1 MVSRQ
6 ELKRVSK
13 AQLSGNWG
21 TCAVSMAVYIAL
33 LVLISIVGLPFEP
46 LTTIVVAVIAFC
58 VSAGFTCMFLKITKD
73 EKVKIGDIFVNGR
86 IYLRSFGF
94 YLFESII
101 VYIYSF
107 IITIIGA
114 FLSFGVLLTSGAIEY
129 LSSDSV
135 GIGTIIST
143 GITLV
148 LIILVLMLPV
158 YILLLYV
165 SQATFLICEDKDN
178 MGVFKSMGASLD
190 MMKGNVL
197 KLFILNFSF
206 IGWYI
211 LSIVT
216 LGIGLLWLIP
226 YVGVTNCNFYR
237 QLVKENPDVEDIL
250 LDKEKS
256 YTMY

>member
-1 MVSRQ
+1 M
-6 ELKRVSK
+6 
-13 AQLSGNWG
+13 
-21 TCAVSMAVYIAL
+21 
-33 LVLISIVGLPFEP
+33 
-46 LTTIVVAVIAFC
+46 
-58 VSAGFTCMFLKITKD
+58 
-73 EKVKIGDIFVNGR
+73 
-86 IYLRSFGF
+86 
-94 YLFESII
+94 

-211 LSIVT
+211 LSIIT

>member
-58 VSAGFTCMFLKITKD
+58 VSAGFACMFLKITKD

>member
-21 TCAVSMAVYIAL
+21 ICAISMAVYIAL
-33 LVLISIVGLPFEP
+33 IVLISIVGLPFEP

-73 EKVKIGDIFVNGR
+73 EKV
-86 IYLRSFGF
+86 
-94 YLFESII
+94 
-101 VYIYSF
+101 
-107 IITIIGA
+107 IIGA

-129 LSSDSV
+129 LSSDNV

-197 KLFILNFSF
+197 KLFVLNFSF

-211 LSIVT
+211 LSIAT

>member
-21 TCAVSMAVYIAL
+21 ICAISMAVYIAL
-33 LVLISIVGLPFEP
+33 IVLISIVGLPFEP

-73 EKVKIGDIFVNGR
+73 EKVKIGDIFVSGR
-86 IYLRSFGF
+86 IYLR
-94 YLFESII
+94 
-101 VYIYSF
+101 SF

-129 LSSDSV
+129 LSSDNV

-197 KLFILNFSF
+197 KLFVLNFSF

-211 LSIVT
+211 LSIAT